1 MATVRRMVKKTTAP
15 GEAIIRAAIA
25 EAGSISGAAITLG
38 VSRQTLHR
46 WLRDLAIKV
55 ERRSQ
60 AA

>member
-1 MATVRRMVKKTTAP
+1 MLYSPSMVKHTTAP
-15 GEAIIRAAIA
+15 DESVIRAAI
-25 EAGSISGAAITLG
+25 EDAGSITAAAVVLG
-38 VSRQTLHR
+38 VSRQTLHK

>member
-1 MATVRRMVKKTTAP
+1 MVKKTTAP
-15 GEAIIRAAIA
+15 GEAIISAAIE
-25 EAGSISGAAITLG
+25 EAGSITGAAIRLG
-38 VSRQTLHR
+38 VSRQTLDR

>member
-1 MATVRRMVKKTTAP
+1 MVKHTTAP
-15 GEAIIRAAIA
+15 DEAVIRAAI
-25 EAGSISGAAITLG
+25 EDAGSITAAALVLG
-38 VSRQTLHR
+38 VSRQTLHK

>member
-1 MATVRRMVKKTTAP
+1 MVKTSTAP
-15 GEAIIRAAIA
+15 AEEIIRAAIA
-25 EAGSISGAAITLG
+25 DAGSITGAAKTLG

-46 WLRDLAIKV
+46 WLRDMAIKV